1 MTSDNKYI
9 VSGSIDNTIRTWS
22 LLLKRQDTVLQGHT
36 LGVVT
41 LAVTSDNKYI
51 VSGSLDKSIRIW
63 NLLEKIQE
71 TVLKGHTSSI
81 KCVTVQ
87 VTTNS

>member
-1 MTSDNKYI
+1 MKSFTKKTRNCLEGHIHWVTTLSVTSDNKYI

-51 VSGSLDKSIRIW
+51 VSGS
-63 NLLEKIQE
+63 
-71 TVLKGHTSSI
+71 
-81 KCVTVQ
+81 
-87 VTTNS
+87 